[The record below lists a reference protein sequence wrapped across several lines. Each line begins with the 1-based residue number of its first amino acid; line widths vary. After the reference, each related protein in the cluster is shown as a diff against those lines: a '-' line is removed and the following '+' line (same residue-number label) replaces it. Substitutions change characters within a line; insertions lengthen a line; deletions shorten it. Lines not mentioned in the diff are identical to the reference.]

1 MSTKHLAAMISKPSA
16 VSKQFN
22 ECYPMAISE
31 YKNDTMDDL
40 DDTSNQS
47 LDDAFEHLEVV
58 LTI

>member
-1 MSTKHLAAMISKPSA
+1 MISKPSA

-40 DDTSNQS
+40 DDTTNQS
-47 LDDAFEHLEVV
+47 LDNAFEHLEVV
-58 LTI
+58 LAI